1 MNAESQ
7 YMNAYLLN
15 SKRNITVLTIITIQ
29 HEGMSAVP
37 WNVAKCA
44 ARL

>member
-1 MNAESQ
+1 MNVESQ
-7 YMNAYLLN
+7 YVDAYLLN
-15 SKRNITVLTIITIQ
+15 NKRNITVLTTITIQ
-29 HEGMSAVP
+29 REGMSAVP